1 MWVISIIG
9 RKVGNVN
16 GCYVLRQVDECEWF
30 SSWLT
35 IMFSYGTRIQW
46 KSVSCP
52 HTHTHH
58 PSIHPSIHRGE
69 LVGGVVYSGGE
80 CVDSNFTQSSS
91 NKLLLLFW
99 LFKTLINSLHNLTH
113 FIPFFCSREYEH
125 DHLL

>member
-1 MWVISIIG
+1 MG
-9 RKVGNVN
+9 QEYNEKVFLV
-16 GCYVLRQVDECEWF
+16 
-30 SSWLT
+30 
-35 IMFSYGTRIQW
+35 
-46 KSVSCP
+46 
-52 HTHTHH
+52 HTHTHTIH